1 MWILLHTEWMESH
14 IIPPARV
21 VKSGDWLDISMGG
34 AFPSLMDEAIAK
46 RKDELRGVKIRG
58 YLIQQPIQMVECDP
72 SREHFIYNSWHMS
85 GYERKLCD
93 RGLCNFNPMVFRNLG
108 AYYDHFLTVNVAITC
123 VTPMNE
129 HGYFNF
135 SVSNASARA
144 VLDKADVVILEVN
157 ALGDRNYVAAHMDH
171 ISDQTQRM
179 LDRFGFQP
187 PRTAQNVRT
196 QVEDLDYDTPP
207 ALNAT
212 VTMDRAWHIMREQK
226 ISAIPVINED
236 GTLYGTLSAGDIAT
250 YSMTTIANPRVEAVP
265 LFNLL
270 SVIEG
275 RLLNDSGDLIDTVSG
290 NVVIAL
296 PQSCENLLF
305 GDPDN
310 IVICGDQPDMIRR
323 ALDIGV
329 SCLILC
335 QTEVDPDLLENAGRT
350 CIITTPYEASR
361 VARLIYQAS
370 PISRPCHNEK
380 IVCFHLSDYID
391 DVREVVLKSRYRCYP
406 VLDENEKVVGTLSR
420 YHLLRPRRKRVVLVD
435 HNERAQAVPG
445 LDQAEILEIID
456 HHRLADIQ
464 TSQPIRVRNEPV
476 GSTATIIAGMYQEH
490 GVMPSANMA
499 GLLAA
504 AILAD
509 TVMFKSPT
517 CTKRDIAMAERMA
530 RIGGVNIKELG
541 RQLFSTAG
549 GKSVEELVSSDF
561 KEFHIGEQNLG
572 VGQVTCLDSMEMLER
587 KEEFLAVM
595 RRLQEERHY
604 NMVILML
611 TDVLLEGTQLLYV
624 GSDEAIRN
632 AFSAEPKDNALF
644 LPGVMSRKKQVI
656 PMLSALWG

>member
-1 MWILLHTEWMESH
+1 
-14 IIPPARV
+14 
-21 VKSGDWLDISMGG
+21 
-34 AFPSLMDEAIAK
+34 
-46 RKDELRGVKIRG
+46 
-58 YLIQQPIQMVECDP
+58 
-72 SREHFIYNSWHMS
+72 
-85 GYERKLCD
+85 
-93 RGLCNFNPMVFRNLG
+93 
-108 AYYDHFLTVNVAITC
+108 
-123 VTPMNE
+123 MNE
-129 HGYFNF
+129 IYVIGHHNPDTD
-135 SVSNASARA
+135 SIVSAMAYAALR
-144 VLDKADVVILEVN
+144 N

-187 PRTAQNVRT
+187 PRTVQNVRT

-335 QTEVDPDLLENAGRT
+335 QTEVDPRPAAKTPGDT
-350 CIITTPYEASR
+350 CIIATPYEASR

-380 IVCFHLSDYID
+380 IVCFHLTDYID

-406 VLDENEKVVGTLSR
+406 GAGRERKGRGHPVPISPAAPPAQARGAGGPQR
-420 YHLLRPRRKRVVLVD
+420 ARPRPFPAWIRR
-435 HNERAQAVPG
+435 RFWRSSTTTAWRISRPASPSG
-445 LDQAEILEIID
+445 CA
-456 HHRLADIQ
+456 
-464 TSQPIRVRNEPV
+464 TSPWAALPPSSPVCIRN
-476 GSTATIIAGMYQEH
+476 TASCPRPRWRGCM
-490 GVMPSANMA
+490 
-499 GLLAA
+499 AA

-517 CTKRDIAMAERMA
+517 CTKRDIGAWPSAWPA
-530 RIGGVNIKELG
+530 SAA
-541 RQLFSTAG
+541 ST
-549 GKSVEELVSSDF
+549 
-561 KEFHIGEQNLG
+561 
-572 VGQVTCLDSMEMLER
+572 
-587 KEEFLAVM
+587 
-595 RRLQEERHY
+595 
-604 NMVILML
+604 
-611 TDVLLEGTQLLYV
+611 
-624 GSDEAIRN
+624 
-632 AFSAEPKDNALF
+632 
-644 LPGVMSRKKQVI
+644 
-656 PMLSALWG
+656 

>member
-1 MWILLHTEWMESH
+1 
-14 IIPPARV
+14 
-21 VKSGDWLDISMGG
+21 
-34 AFPSLMDEAIAK
+34 
-46 RKDELRGVKIRG
+46 
-58 YLIQQPIQMVECDP
+58 
-72 SREHFIYNSWHMS
+72 
-85 GYERKLCD
+85 
-93 RGLCNFNPMVFRNLG
+93 
-108 AYYDHFLTVNVAITC
+108 
-123 VTPMNE
+123 MNE
-129 HGYFNF
+129 IYVIGHHNPDTD
-135 SVSNASARA
+135 SIVSAMAYAALR
-144 VLDKADVVILEVN
+144 N

-187 PRTAQNVRT
+187 PRTVQNVRT

-370 PISRPCHNEK
+370 PISRPCHNDK

-435 HNERAQAVPG
+435 HHWRISRPASPSGCA
-445 LDQAEILEIID
+445 
-456 HHRLADIQ
+456 
-464 TSQPIRVRNEPV
+464 TSPWAALPPSSPV
-476 GSTATIIAGMYQEH
+476 CTRSTASCPRPIWRGCWRR
-490 GVMPSANMA
+490 PSWPTPLCSSPPPAPSGTLPWPSVWPASAASTSRSWAASCSPPPEANPWR
-499 GLLAA
+499 
-504 AILAD
+504 
-509 TVMFKSPT
+509 S
-517 CTKRDIAMAERMA
+517 
-530 RIGGVNIKELG
+530 
-541 RQLFSTAG
+541 
-549 GKSVEELVSSDF
+549 
-561 KEFHIGEQNLG
+561 
-572 VGQVTCLDSMEMLER
+572 
-587 KEEFLAVM
+587 
-595 RRLQEERHY
+595 
-604 NMVILML
+604 
-611 TDVLLEGTQLLYV
+611 
-624 GSDEAIRN
+624 
-632 AFSAEPKDNALF
+632 
-644 LPGVMSRKKQVI
+644 
-656 PMLSALWG
+656 W